1 MTISLLRHLS
11 FWVLLCG
18 GGILFAD
25 TNEEQVVRNL
35 YRHATMAPPPAI
47 QVRALLRL
55 TEPAWTKDQ
64 IEEQV
69 QRQFK
74 TLGDESPEPEIAEM
88 NRKAVA
94 SVHAGVRWF
103 LCQETKLPNFY
114 RVDIKDYRNVQPI
127 VDDELVHSNDV
138 FESYL
143 INNYGRKD
151 LPYKE
156 SNWNNYGMKEPH
168 FLKGG
173 RVFIDNTA
181 SPSMWGQENLF
192 VAKQLEGRASFAL
205 VALLKKDIGPD
216 AAARLLATKQRENMD
231 LISPVP
237 MDEAKLR
244 ELLSGTNSIGKIQV
258 RPGTSP
264 TAWVVVLSL
273 HSDQG
278 DGTVSY
284 SIDEK
289 LPYLVSSASIVG
301 NSGSYSSQRTGNAPL
316 GFPSIWRTE
325 ENSASGEAKSKEI
338 QILSVTTNFDIAAA
352 LATNYPPDAQVWE
365 RTKNGEMRKVSGSP
379 EKP

>member
-1 MTISLLRHLS
+1 
-11 FWVLLCG
+11 
-18 GGILFAD
+18 
-25 TNEEQVVRNL
+25 
-35 YRHATMAPPPAI
+35 MAPPPAI

-69 QRQFK
+69 QRQMA
-74 TLGDESPEPEIAEM
+74 TLGQKDPEIAES
-88 NRKAVA
+88 NRNAVA
-94 SVHAGVRWF
+94 SAHAGVRWF

-114 RVDIKDYRNVQPI
+114 RVDIKDYRNVQPV
-127 VDDELVHSNDV
+127 VDDKLVHSNDV
-138 FESYL
+138 FEAYL

-156 SNWNNYGMKEPH
+156 SDWNNYGSKEPH

-173 RVFIDNTA
+173 RVIIDNSA
-181 SPSMWGQENLF
+181 SPSVWQQENLF
-192 VAKQLEGRASFAL
+192 VARQLEGRASFPL
-205 VALLKKDIGPD
+205 FGPLRKDIGAD
-216 AAARLLATKQRENMD
+216 AGARLLATEQRENMD
-231 LISPVP
+231 LIPPVP

-244 ELLSGTNSIGKIQV
+244 DLLSGTNSIGKIQV
-258 RPGTSP
+258 KPGTSP

-278 DGTVSY
+278 DATASY

-289 LPYLVSSASIVG
+289 LPYLVSIASIVG
-301 NSGSYSSQRTGNAPL
+301 NSGSYSSQRTGKAPL
-316 GFPSIWRTE
+316 GLPSIWRTE
-325 ENSASGEAKSKEI
+325 ENPASGEAKTKEI

-365 RTKNGEMRKVSGSP
+365 RTASGEMRKVSGSP